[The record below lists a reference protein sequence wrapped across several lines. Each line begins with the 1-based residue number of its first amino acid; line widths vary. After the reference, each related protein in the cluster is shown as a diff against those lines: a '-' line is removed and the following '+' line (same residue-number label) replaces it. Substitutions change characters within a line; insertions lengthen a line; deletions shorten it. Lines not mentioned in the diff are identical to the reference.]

1 MLLEVLEMVCQLP
14 QLHEMDNNPIT
25 ANASCAVAAHTRI
38 AVDGA
43 PFTVHNQARLAIP
56 PSRHAMSSFGRCE
69 AEAAGTRSA

>member
-25 ANASCAVAAHTRI
+25 TNASCALAAHTRI
-38 AVDGA
+38 EVDGA

-56 PSRHAMSSFGRCE
+56 LSRHAARSFGCCK